1 MHLQIRKKW
10 FKDGRRMIVGDMV
23 VIAEDN
29 QPPLVRKL
37 GRIIES
43 YDGNDEVNRVFKV
56 KTATGYLIRP
66 VVKLR
71 KLLLDNSVP
80 NHTLLESNIFSD
92 T

>member
-1 MHLQIRKKW
+1 
-10 FKDGRRMIVGDMV
+10 MIVGDMV

-29 QPPLVRKL
+29 QPPLVWKL

-71 KLLLDNSVP
+71 KLVLDNSVP
-80 NHTLLESNIFSD
+80 NPTLLESNISSD